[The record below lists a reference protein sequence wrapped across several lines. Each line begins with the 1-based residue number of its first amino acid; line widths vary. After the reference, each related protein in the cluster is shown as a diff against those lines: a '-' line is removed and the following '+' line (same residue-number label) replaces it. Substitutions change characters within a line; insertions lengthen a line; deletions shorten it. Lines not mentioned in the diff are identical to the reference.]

1 MKSSL
6 LVFYIFLSIVFLKT
20 SRAQNIEITDSLE
33 KVAESNQQDSVR
45 IHALMNLSI
54 TFQANDSARA
64 LSYARRAK
72 KISKG
77 SDSNW
82 EKAIPFYL
90 FAQVYLMHNEYKKS
104 LEYFE
109 QADSLLKGSET
120 RTYGIVLFYHGDCHS
135 QLGNYNKA
143 IQKYRQALKI
153 FQKKDEKLTQAY
165 CHNSIGNILWF
176 QGYFKRASE
185 EYQKSLQIFKDKGRK
200 SGIAP
205 VLNNIAILYFELE
218 DYDNALDYYSEGL
231 EIYKE
236 LNDSSGIAMIWLNTG
251 EIYWKKKEYDKAM
264 DYYTRSLDLSEKQNM
279 PQNAAYCL
287 TNIGII
293 YLETQKFQ
301 LAEKY
306 FDDAMKYWED
316 LEDRTGLIYCLNYI
330 GILEYKTGHYTKAIK
345 TLHRCRKIAE
355 AIGAQDEMRR
365 AYETLSKAYE
375 ATKNY
380 EKALVY
386 HKQFKQLNDTI
397 FNGETN
403 RKLAELEATHEIEK
417 REQQIK
423 IQKAQLTAKDA
434 QIKKEKV
441 LRKALIG
448 GLIGIAIFVLLGTY
462 SYLKIRKAKKKI
474 TEQKTK
480 IEKQKNSIDDSIRYA
495 KRIQTAVLP
504 SSKYARTVMGPHFIL
519 FRPKEIVSG
528 DFYWATQVNEWNI
541 FTVSDCTGHGVP
553 GAFMSMLGVSF
564 LNEIVRK
571 KEITKSSDVLNE
583 LRRYVIEALK
593 QSGKTDSQKDGMDMS
608 FVAIN
613 SKNNKCYWA
622 GANNPLWIIRKEK
635 TNGSFDDS
643 ANMIEE
649 IKGDKMPVSI
659 HVKMNEFTHHEVQLE
674 EGDRIYLFSDG
685 FQDQFGGPKGKK
697 YKSKPLK
704 RLLAETSELPI
715 AEQGLK
721 LENELDNWMNG
732 YTGDHKQIDDIT
744 MMGVE
749 IK

>member
-109 QADSLLKGSET
+109 QADSLLKRSET

-251 EIYWKKKEYDKAM
+251 EIYWKKKEYEKAM

-330 GILEYKTGHYTKAIK
+330 GILEYKTGNYTKAIK

-732 YTGDHKQIDDIT
+732 FTGDHKQIDDIT

>member
-6 LVFYIFLSIVFLKT
+6 LVFYIFLSIVFLRT
-20 SRAQNIEITDSLE
+20 SLAQNLEITDSLE

-90 FAQVYLMHNEYKKS
+90 FARVYLMHNEYKKS

-109 QADSLLKGSET
+109 QADSLLKESET

-135 QLGNYNKA
+135 QLGNYKEA
-143 IQKYRQALKI
+143 IQKHRQALKI
-153 FQKKDEKLTQAY
+153 FREEDEKITQAY

-200 SGIAP
+200 SGVAP
-205 VLNNIAILYFELE
+205 LLNNIAILYFELE
-218 DYDNALDYYSEGL
+218 DYDNALDYYSEAL

-251 EIYWKKKEYDKAM
+251 EIYWKRKEYEKAM
-264 DYYTRSLDLSEKQNM
+264 DYYTRSLDLSEKLNM

-316 LEDRTGLIYCLNYI
+316 LEDRTGQIYCLNYI
-330 GILEYKTGHYTKAIK
+330 GILEYKTGHYTVAIK

-355 AIGAQDEMRR
+355 EIGAQDEMRR

-448 GLIGIAIFVLLGTY
+448 GLIGIVIFVLLGTY
-462 SYLKIRKAKKKI
+462 SYMKKRKAKKKI

-504 SSKYARTVMGPHFIL
+504 SSKYAETIMGPHFIL

-528 DFYWATQVNEWNI
+528 DFYWATRVNEWNI

-608 FVAIN
+608 FAAIN

-635 TNGSFDDS
+635 TNGLYDDN
-643 ANMIEE
+643 AKMIEE

-674 EGDRIYLFSDG
+674 KGDRIYLFSDG

-704 RLLAETSELPI
+704 RFLAGKSELSN
-715 AEQGLK
+715 AKKGVK
-721 LENELDNWMNG
+721 LEKEIDNWMNG

-744 MMGVE
+744 IMGVE
-749 IK
+749 IQ